1 MIEKLID
8 QFMSKE
14 GVQDI
19 IRIFTKE
26 NVEIC
31 FVGGCIRDVLSGIQ
45 SHDIDFA
52 INCAPEET
60 IKVLNKNN
68 IEFDDYGKK
77 YGSILAII
85 NNKKFEITSLRED
98 VNQKGRDTDVKF
110 TNDWYKDAL
119 RRDFTMNAI
128 YLFPSGT
135 LHDYFDGQGDIA
147 NKQIRFIGDI
157 EKRVT
162 EDFLRI
168 FRYYRFLGIFEKPQ
182 IIDNYELMLH
192 RYCNDA
198 FNNLSNDIIR
208 MEILKMFNNPFAL
221 NSFCNQLNS
230 KEKNYWLKLTTKHF
244 LDNNYKL
251 GLEKCLNKVDLLF
264 KRHQDHYDQ

>member
-1 MIEKLID
+1 MNEKLIN
-8 QFMSKE
+8 QFLSKE

-31 FVGGCIRDVLSGIQ
+31 FVGGCIRDILSGIQ
-45 SHDIDFA
+45 GHDIDFA

-60 IKVLNKNN
+60 IRVLSNNN
-68 IEFDDYGKK
+68 IKFDDYGKK

-128 YLFPSGT
+128 YLSPTGT
-135 LHDYFDGQGDIA
+135 IYDYFDGQRDIA
-147 NKQIRFIGDI
+147 NQQIRFIGDI
-157 EKRVT
+157 EQRVQ
-162 EDFLRI
+162 EDYLRI
-168 FRYYRFLGIFEKPQ
+168 LRFYRFLGCFKDRKIL
-182 IIDNYELMLH
+182 DDYERILSRNIPMIKSHISNEVIRSEVLKMLKNKYPINSLSDF
-192 RYCNDA
+192 RNSTLK
-198 FNNLSNDIIR
+198 NNLIKKINDWWIQDDYYLGIQKCIK
-208 MEILKMFNNPFAL
+208 EVDKYFND
-221 NSFCNQLNS
+221 
-230 KEKNYWLKLTTKHF
+230 K
-244 LDNNYKL
+244 
-251 GLEKCLNKVDLLF
+251 
-264 KRHQDHYDQ
+264 

>member
-1 MIEKLID
+1 MNEKLIN
-8 QFMSKE
+8 QFLSKE

-45 SHDIDFA
+45 GHDIDFA
-52 INCAPEET
+52 INCVPEET

-85 NNKKFEITSLRED
+85 NSKKFEITSLRED
-98 VNQKGRDTDVKF
+98 INQKGRDTDVKF
-110 TNDWYKDAL
+110 TNDWYEDAL

-128 YLFPSGT
+128 YLFPSGI
-135 LHDYFDGQGDIA
+135 LYDYFDGQGDIA

-157 EKRVT
+157 EKRIT

-221 NSFCNQLNS
+221 NSFCNQLNPQ
-230 KEKNYWLKLTTKHF
+230 EKNYWLKLTTKYF

-251 GLEKCLNKVDLLF
+251 GLEKCLNKVDILF
-264 KRHQDHYDQ
+264 QQHQDNYDQ